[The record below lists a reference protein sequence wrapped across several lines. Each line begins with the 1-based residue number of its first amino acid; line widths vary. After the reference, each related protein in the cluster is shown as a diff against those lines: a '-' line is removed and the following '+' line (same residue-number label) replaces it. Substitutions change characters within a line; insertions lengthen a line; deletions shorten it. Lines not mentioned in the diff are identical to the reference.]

1 MLIVKIEKNDT
12 LDRALKTLK
21 NKVIKTKQTQNLVAR
36 KEYKKKSVQ
45 KRDILKKAIYIER
58 LKKSQ

>member
-12 LDRALKTLK
+12 LDKALKSLK

-45 KRDILKKAIYIER
+45 KRDIIKKAIYIEKLR
-58 LKKSQ
+58 KSQ

>member
-12 LDRALKTLK
+12 LDKALKSLK

-45 KRDILKKAIYIER
+45 KRDVIKKAIYIEKLR
-58 LKKSQ
+58 KSQ